1 MNILLLMSSPRSHIT
16 LVEVLIRELI
26 NKQNVVYCMSTSNNK
41 DMLESYG
48 AKFIEYPDYIVPAS
62 CNNIDVDLVMKKT
75 DELWKKGKIKEGYDY
90 ITEKDIESV
99 FDITL
104 KQIDYICEIVE
115 KFNINLMFRD
125 AVDKLGRLVADK
137 MNIKCIGYMTHN
149 IYSKRYFEQNPND
162 LYAVFMNAKWRIKNL
177 PNEYFLDLRERAEK
191 LYKKYGEKNFPIY
204 THHQLDPM
212 TEFTLIFSS
221 EKFQPVSSFY
231 ENRKYLI
238 IKPEKSVFK
247 IEENIDDKLIKFIE
261 SYKKIIYI
269 SSGSFVTQSYYYYKN
284 FVNALSKFNIG
295 VVMAVGKFSEPLN
308 NYIREN
314 KINNIYISS
323 FIPQKFIL
331 SKTDVFITSG
341 GHNSILEA
349 IYYKVPM
356 LITPIS
362 SEQRMNGLLLEEL
375 GIGETTYSLNKNASI
390 SSQINKL
397 LRKQL
402 NVNKLNEISNDLRN
416 QNNNFKFM
424 WDYIYDN

>member
-162 LYAVFMNAKWRIKNL
+162 LYAVFMNCL
-177 PNEYFLDLRERAEK
+177 
-191 LYKKYGEKNFPIY
+191 LYTSNQIISQK
-204 THHQLDPM
+204 H
-212 TEFTLIFSS
+212 LI
-221 EKFQPVSSFY
+221 
-231 ENRKYLI
+231 
-238 IKPEKSVFK
+238 
-247 IEENIDDKLIKFIE
+247 
-261 SYKKIIYI
+261 
-269 SSGSFVTQSYYYYKN
+269 
-284 FVNALSKFNIG
+284 
-295 VVMAVGKFSEPLN
+295 
-308 NYIREN
+308 
-314 KINNIYISS
+314 
-323 FIPQKFIL
+323 
-331 SKTDVFITSG
+331 
-341 GHNSILEA
+341 
-349 IYYKVPM
+349 
-356 LITPIS
+356 
-362 SEQRMNGLLLEEL
+362 
-375 GIGETTYSLNKNASI
+375 
-390 SSQINKL
+390 
-397 LRKQL
+397 
-402 NVNKLNEISNDLRN
+402 
-416 QNNNFKFM
+416 
-424 WDYIYDN
+424 

>member
-191 LYKKYGEKNFPIY
+191 LYKKYGEK
-204 THHQLDPM
+204 
-212 TEFTLIFSS
+212 
-221 EKFQPVSSFY
+221 
-231 ENRKYLI
+231 RKYLI

-416 QNNNFKFM
+416 QNNNFKSM